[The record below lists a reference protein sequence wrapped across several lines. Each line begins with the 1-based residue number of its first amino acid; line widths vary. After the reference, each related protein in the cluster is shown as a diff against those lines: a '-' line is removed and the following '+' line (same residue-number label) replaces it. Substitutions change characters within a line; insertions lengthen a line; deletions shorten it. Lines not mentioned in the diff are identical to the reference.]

1 MSNNRYFYIY
11 LKQVSEKFKDEN
23 VLKLGCTINLYSRY
37 QSYKTSSINEC
48 IFIKLFRFTAKY
60 INNIKKECN
69 SIEKIYQ
76 KEYEKFHITNNKGG
90 NEFYKESIKD
100 LIEEFTNNNFK
111 EYNPEIFNNQDLI
124 NKEIKNSCHKYKKK
138 INVSENKTDKNINEK
153 IDKNLKKSVSETDK
167 NIDKKLDIKNNFE
180 KIKKILLQSL
190 FLSDKEI
197 NKIKESIKI
206 NETLRNLD
214 NINYIYEILNYKF
227 NFFDFQNVMPYLMNA
242 KVGYPKWSETNEP
255 KYKDT
260 LELLLKYNENIN
272 DLIILCYNI
281 MRTYNYQSKSLDI
294 SLNINY
300 NISADKLD
308 NNLEC
313 YLLYVYIQILKKQ
326 NDKIKL
332 EITKNILVGINNS
345 TNMKYHEIIMYLIR
359 GL

>member
-1 MSNNRYFYIY
+1 M
-11 LKQVSEKFKDEN
+11 
-23 VLKLGCTINLYSRY
+23 
-37 QSYKTSSINEC
+37 
-48 IFIKLFRFTAKY
+48 
-60 INNIKKECN
+60 
-69 SIEKIYQ
+69 
-76 KEYEKFHITNNKGG
+76 
-90 NEFYKESIKD
+90 
-100 LIEEFTNNNFK
+100 
-111 EYNPEIFNNQDLI
+111 I
-124 NKEIKNSCHKYKKK
+124 NKEIKNSCYKYKKK
-138 INVSENKTDKNINEK
+138 VNVSENKTDKK
-153 IDKNLKKSVSETDK
+153 TDKKQVSDKDTKTDKKSDKSIISETDK
-167 NIDKKLDIKNNFE
+167 KQVIKNNFE
-180 KIKKILLQSL
+180 EIKKILLQSL

-214 NINYIYEILNYKF
+214 NINYIYEALNYKF

-242 KVGYPKWSETNEP
+242 KFGYPKWGETNEP

-300 NISADKLD
+300 NISSNKLED
-308 NNLEC
+308 NLEC

-326 NDKIKL
+326 NDKTKI

-345 TNMKYHEIIMYLIR
+345 TNMKYHELIMYLTR